1 MKNFAY
7 IKSQSANNVD
17 WSKIKHFKQE
27 EFPLDELGL
36 LNRYVVEELDKVRE
50 ALGVPIIISPVEG
63 AVIRHDDFGNHVNRK
78 SYHYFDHETGRLGQ
92 AIDVFLCSLI
102 PFVSPMQ
109 IIMRVLGCS
118 RFRGLGLYFDAVLNN
133 EPKLMLHLDLRHE
146 PLVWIGKNCRASN
159 KKRKYY
165 YPSSTTE
172 FMTMLD
178 AGFQEVKLK
187 DISDDELCLRP
198 NGIPENHEN
207 N

>member
-7 IKSQSANNVD
+7 LKSQSASEVD

-36 LNRYVVEELDKVRE
+36 LNRYVIEELDKVRE

-63 AVIRHDDFGNHVNRK
+63 AVIRHDDFGKHVNKK

-102 PFVSPMQ
+102 PFVSPIQ
-109 IIMRVLGCS
+109 LIMRVLGCS
-118 RFRGLGLYFDAVLNN
+118 RFRGLGMYFDTILDG

-146 PLVWIGKNCRASN
+146 PLVWVGKRMNQHR
-159 KKRKYY
+159 RRTYF
-165 YPSSTTE
+165 YPSSTSE
-172 FMTMLD
+172 FMTMMD
-178 AGFQEVKLK
+178 AGFQELKLK

-198 NGIPENHEN
+198 RGIPEDHEE
-207 N
+207 